1 MIRANPQVSNPS
13 LIFPDSSSA
22 YRQDKHLI
30 TLRFP
35 GYTKE
40 ILESINM
47 ISAEV
52 SLYPV
57 ETADS
62 DQRSRS
68 PSTRAINISSDI
80 GSLAP
85 SPRESDQ
92 VWSALRRLHERAQA
106 LGHEVVMV
114 VTISNG

>member
-1 MIRANPQVSNPS
+1 
-13 LIFPDSSSA
+13 
-22 YRQDKHLI
+22 
-30 TLRFP
+30 
-35 GYTKE
+35 
-40 ILESINM
+40 M

-62 DQRSRS
+62 DQVIEESLH
-68 PSTRAINISSDI
+68 ALADYHLQYDI
-80 GSLAP
+80 GSL
-85 SPRESDQ
+85 STHLHGESDQ